1 VAGNIATSNPDYSGK
16 VSSSDH
22 NLIGNADGSSGFSAA
37 NGDLLAVISH
47 HPACPVAT
55 LPPWTPDGG
64 LVMATTRLRPAV
76 PPPWP
81 PIPRFHLPLPL
92 PSRAISSF
100 FSLFPR

>member
-1 VAGNIATSNPDYSGK
+1 MRFEALK
-16 VSSSDH
+16 VGE
-22 NLIGNADGSSGFSAA
+22 LAKRTG
-37 NGDLLAVISH
+37 LAVITH